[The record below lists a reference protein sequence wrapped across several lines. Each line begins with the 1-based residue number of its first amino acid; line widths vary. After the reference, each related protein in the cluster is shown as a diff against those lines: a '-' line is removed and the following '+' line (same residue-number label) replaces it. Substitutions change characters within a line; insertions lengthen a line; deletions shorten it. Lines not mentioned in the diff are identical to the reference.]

1 MQKCLR
7 NVSVEGRDDV
17 QRIILGQKDEEGDDK
32 QCRSEGEGTRQ
43 GQSSSG
49 DHHYIG
55 VLDTSALLLSVQLGS
70 EHVCQRVC
78 LPVCWKQSIALG
90 TVGEN
95 EMFS

>member
-55 VLDTSALLLSVQLGS
+55 VLDTVLCCCLYNLALNMCANVFAYQSVGNS
-70 EHVCQRVC
+70 
-78 LPVCWKQSIALG
+78 P
-90 TVGEN
+90 
-95 EMFS
+95 